1 MTTLVADQSR
11 RTRQY
16 EVESLLDELDA
27 QRRRLLRLKA
37 GGALPAGLRDLKSD
51 FRSARQRLSDLLEA
65 A

>member
-11 RTRQY
+11 RTRQF
-16 EVESLLDELDA
+16 EVESLLDELA
-27 QRRRLLRLKA
+27 ARRRELHRLKA

-51 FRSARQRLSDLLEA
+51 FRAVQQRLSKTLKA